1 MKLVIIFILLVGC
14 VKDYNFNPYT
24 TVIKQL
30 IKHENSYTVPDNNS
44 Q

>member
-14 VKDYNFNPYT
+14 VKDYDFNPYT

-30 IKHENSYTVPDNNS
+30 IKHENSHTIPYS
-44 Q
+44 HSK